1 MSKTK
6 NLFLALVI
14 SIGVLFLGCCASIF
28 VCFFND
34 FDSTSGNILAL
45 VYLFLHLV
53 VLAGAFYFAFRAYYT
68 GKSSLIGIVTIDERG
83 NLILKSRV
91 VAIVISSLF
100 LLVGIYAT
108 LLVFNLEIPLNF
120 FSKTLKFA
128 IMNVG
133 YTISFIGAFF
143 ILYPVVLNKGAY

>member
-1 MSKTK
+1 MDKTK
-6 NLFLALVI
+6 NLFLGLVI
-14 SIGVLFLGCCASIF
+14 TIGALFAGCCTSIIGVF
-28 VCFFND
+28 VDNFQSD
-34 FDSTSGNILAL
+34 SGNILGL

-53 VLAGAFYFAFRAYYT
+53 ILASAFYFAFKAYYT
-68 GKSSLIGIVTIDERG
+68 GKSSLIGVVAMDERG
-83 NLILKSRV
+83 NLIKKTRV

-100 LLVGIYAT
+100 LVVGIYAT

-133 YTISFIGAFF
+133 YSVGIVGLFF
-143 ILYPVVLNKGAY
+143 IFYPLVLNKGAN